1 MKHYFLAITLFFS
14 GFLFSQTSYND
25 SIKLNEVIVTG
36 SKTEISRKIVPL
48 SVSQISKTNIENSG
62 QMNILTALNQF
73 APGIFVTERN
83 IFGFGV
89 STGGSGSISM
99 RGMGGTPN
107 NEVLVMI
114 DGHPQYQGIFGHPLA
129 DAYVSSDVEKVEII
143 HGPAS
148 ILYGSNAMA
157 GVINI
162 ITKKQKTDGM
172 SATLGTS
179 YGSYNT
185 QKYYGTF
192 GFKDKKLN
200 AFASAN
206 YSHTDGIREKTDF
219 NIGNGYLK
227 VGYDINE
234 HLSVTADADLAKYIG
249 NDNGKISA
257 PALFGIDITRGKAA
271 ASFDNKYKNSEG
283 SVKIFHNFGEHTLT
297 NGFHST
303 DFNSGLMLYQSFR
316 LFKGNL
322 LTIGT
327 DIKNYGGIINIPPI
341 KDSLITIN
349 EIGFYAYTQQALFNK
364 LTLSA
369 GLRSEINSKFG
380 NELIPMVGLTYN
392 LNQNTT
398 FKTSVSKGFRSP
410 TIMEMYMNA
419 PVPNPNLKPE
429 KMYNYEI
436 GWMQSLLN
444 NKLNLEVNA
453 YYINAKN
460 MIQVVGGPIPTRQN
474 TGALTNYG
482 LEFSGKYAVLK
493 NLFVHANYSYLHTS
507 TPIIAAPRNQANV
520 SVNYKYKIWN
530 FNVSTQ
536 YVEQLYT
543 FIHIKPTD
551 SPTKATPNYL
561 LLNARIAAQP
571 LKHLEVFAMGNNLL
585 NQQYEINDGYP
596 MPGINVLGG
605 IKLSF

>member
-1 MKHYFLAITLFFS
+1 MKHYFLAITLLFS

-25 SIKLNEVIVTG
+25 SIRLNEVIVTG

-99 RGMGGTPN
+99 RGLGSSPN
-107 NEVLVMI
+107 NEVLVLI
-114 DGHPQYQGIFGHPLA
+114 DGHPQYQGLFGHPLA

-271 ASFDNKYKNSEG
+271 VSFDNKYKISEG
-283 SVKIFHNFGEHTLT
+283 SLKIFHNFGEHTLT

-316 LFKGNL
+316 LFEGNL
-322 LTIGT
+322 LTVGT
-327 DIKNYGGIINIPPI
+327 DIKNYGGQANQGVHR
-341 KDSLITIN
+341 DTLLQVT
-349 EIGFYAYTQQALFNK
+349 EAGFYIYTQQKLLEK
-364 LTLSA
+364 LTLTA
-369 GLRSEINSKFG
+369 GLRSEFHPVYPA
-380 NELIPMVGLTYN
+380 ELIPTVGANYN
-392 LNQNTT
+392 LNDNSTLKAS
-398 FKTSVSKGFRSP
+398 FSKGFRSP
-410 TIMEMYMNA
+410 TLMELYLYA
-419 PVPNPNLKPE
+419 PNPTLKPE

-436 GWMQSLLN
+436 GWMQSLIN

-453 YYINAKN
+453 YYINAEN
-460 MIQVVGGPIPTRQN
+460 LIQVVGGPIPTRQN
-474 TGALTNYG
+474 TGAVSNYG

-507 TPIIAAPRNQANV
+507 TRILAAPTHQANI
-520 SVNYKYKIWN
+520 SANYRYKIWSA
-530 FNVSTQ
+530 NVAVQ
-536 YVEQLYT
+536 HIEGLYT
-543 FIHIKPTD
+543 SM
-551 SPTKATPNYL
+551 SPASASQNYTL
-561 LLNARIAAQP
+561 VNLRLAAQP

-596 MPGINVLGG
+596 MPRINVLGG

>member
-1 MKHYFLAITLFFS
+1 MKHSFLAITLLFS

-73 APGIFVTERN
+73 APGIFITERN
-83 IFGFGV
+83 ILGFGV

-99 RGMGGTPN
+99 RGLGSSPN
-107 NEVLVMI
+107 NEVLVLI
-114 DGHPQYQGIFGHPLA
+114 DGHPQYQGLFGHPLA

-172 SATLGTS
+172 SATLGSS
-179 YGSYNT
+179 YGSFNT

-192 GFKDKKLN
+192 GFKDKKFN

-227 VGYDINE
+227 LGYDIDE
-234 HLSVTADADLAKYIG
+234 HLSVTADVDLAKYIG
-249 NDNGKISA
+249 NDSNMIHV

-271 ASFDNKYKNSEG
+271 VSFDNKYKNSEG
-283 SVKIFHNFGEHTLT
+283 SLKIFHNFGEHTLT

-316 LFKGNL
+316 LFEGNL
-322 LTIGT
+322 LTVGT
-327 DIKNYGGIINIPPI
+327 DIKNYGGQANQGVHR
-341 KDSLITIN
+341 DTLLQVT
-349 EIGFYAYTQQALFNK
+349 EAGFYIYTQQKLLEK
-364 LTLSA
+364 LTLTA
-369 GLRSEINSKFG
+369 GLRSEFHPVYPA
-380 NELIPMVGLTYN
+380 ELIPTLGANYN
-392 LNQNTT
+392 LNHNSTLKAS
-398 FKTSVSKGFRSP
+398 FSKGFRSP
-410 TIMEMYMNA
+410 TLMELYLYA
-419 PVPNPNLKPE
+419 PNPTLKPE

-436 GWMQSLLN
+436 GWMQSLMN

-453 YYINAKN
+453 YYINAEN
-460 MIQVVGGPIPTRQN
+460 LIQVVGGPIPTRQN
-474 TGALTNYG
+474 TGSVTNYG
-482 LEFSGKYAVLK
+482 LEFSGKYAVMK

-530 FNVSTQ
+530 FNLSSQ

-543 FIHIKPTD
+543 FIHIKPID
-551 SPTKATPNYL
+551 PPTKTIPSYL

-571 LKHLEVFAMGNNLL
+571 LKNLEVFVMGNNLL

-605 IKLSF
+605 VKLTF